1 MERKVSVQLN
11 ENSNYNTTPDY
22 FETPNNYSKFRRYW
36 SELNSKLSTVS
47 EKLFQRELLL
57 STNFVY
63 FRKNIKFESDEIWLN
78 LHNEKNK
85 LESLITIQRNLREAH
100 HFCYSKT
107 SKNIKH

>member
-11 ENSNYNTTPDY
+11 ENSNYNTTHDY

-78 LHNEKNK
+78 LHNEKIK
-85 LESLITIQRNLREAH
+85 LESLITIQRNLREAQN
-100 HFCYSKT
+100 FSYSKT